1 MNSQKILP
9 TQGVVLKGIFPQ
21 GGGDA
26 KVRLVAGSWDSGVS
40 SSTGD
45 GGRAVSASLAFP
57 KGIAVDGN
65 DAVYV
70 AEYNGGKI
78 RRVSPGGVISTS
90 AGTGGKVGA
99 SVRF

>member
-1 MNSQKILP
+1 
-9 TQGVVLKGIFPQ
+9 
-21 GGGDA
+21 DA

-40 SSTGD
+40 TSSGD

-57 KGIAVDGN
+57 KGIAIDGN

-70 AEYNGGKI
+70 AEFKGGKVRKI
-78 RRVSPGGVISTS
+78 TPGGEISTS

-99 SVRF
+99 SMIF